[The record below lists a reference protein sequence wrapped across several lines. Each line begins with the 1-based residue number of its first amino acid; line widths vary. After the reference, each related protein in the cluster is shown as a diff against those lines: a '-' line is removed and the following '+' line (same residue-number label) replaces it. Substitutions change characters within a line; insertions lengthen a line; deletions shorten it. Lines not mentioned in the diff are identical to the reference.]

1 MKRIIPAAL
10 LLSLLAGCAS
20 TSDLEATQQQIQ
32 TVNQQAQDRLNKIET
47 KLSNDKLLDLVNQID
62 TLKATVAK
70 LSGEVEVLN
79 YNVQAAQKRQN
90 DLYNDVDSRLGK
102 LEGRNA
108 AQAASAP
115 VSAAAPAAAG
125 TSTAAASNGSVAQ
138 PNANDYDHALNL
150 LRARDFPHAI
160 EALQSYLSANPSG
173 DQAPDAQ
180 YWLGVAHTALRQ
192 YDAAIE
198 IHRRFAE
205 KYPNHPKAPDALRN
219 VANCQ
224 RDLGQK
230 DMAKATLQRLIKLYP
245 KSAAAQRAKVDIK
258 HL

>member
-20 TSDLEATQQQIQ
+20 TTDLEATQQQIQ
-32 TVNQQAQDRLNKIET
+32 AVNQQAQDRLSKIES
-47 KLSNDKLLDLVNQID
+47 KLSNDKLLDLVSQID
-62 TLKATVAK
+62 ELKATVAK

-79 YNVQAAQKRQN
+79 YDVQAAQKRQN

-102 LEGRNA
+102 LEVHNT

-115 VSAAAPAAAG
+115 ASASAPAANGA
-125 TSTAAASNGSVAQ
+125 SAAPVENASVPPPKVDQYAQ
-138 PNANDYDHALNL
+138 ALDQ
-150 LRARDFPHAI
+150 LRARDFPDAI
-160 EALQSYLSANPSG
+160 EALQSYLNANPNG

-198 IHRRFAE
+198 IHRHFAE
-205 KYPNHPKAPDALRN
+205 KYPKHPKAPEALRN

-224 RDLGQK
+224 RDLGEK
-230 DMAKATLQRLIKLYP
+230 DMAKATLRRLIKLYP
-245 KSAAAQRAKVDIK
+245 KSAAAQRAKVELK
-258 HL
+258 QL